1 VAVDFEC
8 IKINKKMLKVAI
20 WTDVDLDGAASYLVL
35 KWLLEKGSYKTTLL
49 TCNSSKLRSEFVK
62 WLEHNKISDFDKVF
76 ILDLDASIISDLID
90 AKNVTI
96 VDHHASH
103 IAKNIKYI
111 HANAH
116 VKECKST
123 AQLLYETF
131 KSKYD
136 PFITSD
142 QKKLILH
149 VSDYDSYTL
158 ALKNS
163 KKLNCLYWTFNGN
176 RVETFASA
184 FKGGFSGF
192 TQMQENAIALYNK
205 KAKEVIDGLQTFC
218 GDING
223 CKVISTFCKTAHNDV
238 ADHLVNN
245 CGAQIAVL
253 VNPDAKTVSFRKA
266 PACTVDLSSIA
277 AKLCDGS
284 GHETAAGG
292 KITDNFLLFTK
303 TLKPCE
309 A

>member
-1 VAVDFEC
+1 
-8 IKINKKMLKVAI
+8 MLKVAI

-35 KWLLEKGSYKTTLL
+35 KWLLEKGSYKTTLF

-62 WLEHNKISDFDKVF
+62 WLEHNKVSDFDKIF

-90 AKNVTI
+90 YKNVTI

-103 IAKNIKYI
+103 IAKNIKYTC
-111 HANAH
+111 ANVH
-116 VKECKST
+116 VKECDST

-131 KSKYD
+131 KSKYE

-149 VSDYDSYTL
+149 VSDYDSYKL
-158 ALKNS
+158 ALKAS

-176 RVETFASA
+176 RVETFANA

-205 KAKEVIDGLQTFC
+205 KAKEVIDNLQTFC

-223 CKVISTFCKTAHNDV
+223 HKVISTFCKTAHNDV
-238 ADHLVNN
+238 ADYLISNCDAQIVILVN
-245 CGAQIAVL
+245 Q
-253 VNPDAKTVSFRKA
+253 DAKTVSFRKS
-266 PACTVDLSSIA
+266 PTCLVDLSSIA
-277 AKLCDGS
+277 AKLCDGG
-284 GHETAAGG
+284 GHESAAGG
-292 KITDNFLLFTK
+292 KITENFLLFTK
-303 TLKPCE
+303 TLKPCKL
-309 A
+309 

>member
-1 VAVDFEC
+1 
-8 IKINKKMLKVAI
+8 MLKVAI

-266 PACTVDLSSIA
+266 PACTIDLSSIA
-277 AKLCDGS
+277 AKLCDGG